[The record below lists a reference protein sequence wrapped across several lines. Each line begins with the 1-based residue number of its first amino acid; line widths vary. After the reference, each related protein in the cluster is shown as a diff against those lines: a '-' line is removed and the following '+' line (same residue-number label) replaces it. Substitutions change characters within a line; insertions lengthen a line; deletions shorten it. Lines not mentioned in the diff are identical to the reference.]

1 MTRQPDSVFAFLQRL
16 IPKHLLSRIVGSV
29 AKSESPLISSLF
41 INIFCMLYRIDL
53 GEAQRE
59 KASTY
64 RSFNDFFTRSLKPG
78 MRTIQG
84 TVSSPAD
91 GTVAAL
97 GNIDGNTLIQSKN
110 HSYSLAKLLA
120 SNDIEDFARGS
131 FITIYLAPHNY
142 HRVHVPWTGELHHTT
157 YVPGDLFSVNQST
170 ALHLPDL
177 FARNE
182 RLVCRFRT
190 DTGPTAAVLVG
201 AMLVAGIKP
210 VWLDEAYTPR
220 LQITTKMKRVFQ
232 QGDELGQFEMG
243 STVILVFKERMTFSV
258 KEGETV
264 KYGQSIVS

>member
-1 MTRQPDSVFAFLQRL
+1 MFAFLQRL
-16 IPKHLLSRIVGSV
+16 IPKHLLSRIIGFA
-29 AKSESPLISSLF
+29 AKSEAPLIKGLF
-41 INIFCMLYRIDL
+41 ISIFCLLYKIDL
-53 GEAQRE
+53 SEAQRE
-59 KASTY
+59 KASDY

-78 MRTIQG
+78 RRSIEG

-97 GNIDGNTLIQSKN
+97 GNIDGDTLIQSKN
-110 HSYSLAKLLA
+110 HSYSLAKLIA
-120 SNDIEDFARGS
+120 SDDIGDFSAGS

-142 HRVHVPWTGELHHTT
+142 HRVHMPWTGELHKAT

-190 DTGPTAAVLVG
+190 DTGPAVAVLVG

-210 VWLDEAYTPR
+210 AWLDKAYKPK
-220 LQITTKMKRVFQ
+220 LQITTEMKRVFH

-243 STVILVFKERMTFSV
+243 STVILVFKDRMTFSV
-258 KEGETV
+258 KEGEQV

>member
-1 MTRQPDSVFAFLQRL
+1 MFAFLQRL
-16 IPKHLLSRIVGSV
+16 IPKHFLSRVVGSV
-29 AKSESPLISSLF
+29 AKSELPLIKGLF

-59 KASTY
+59 KASDY

-78 MRTIQG
+78 RRTIQG

-97 GNIDGNTLIQSKN
+97 GNIDGDTLIQSKN

-120 SNDIEDFARGS
+120 SNDIDDFSAGS

-142 HRVHVPWTGELHHTT
+142 HRVHVPWTGELHHAT

-210 VWLDEAYTPR
+210 AWLDEAYKPR
-220 LQITTKMKRVFQ
+220 LQITTKIKRVFH

-243 STVILVFKERMTFSV
+243 STVILVFRERMAFSV
-258 KEGETV
+258 KEGEQV

>member
-1 MTRQPDSVFAFLQRL
+1 VFAFLQRL
-16 IPKHLLSRIVGSV
+16 IPQHFLSRLVGIV
-29 AKSESPLISSLF
+29 AKSELPLIKGLF
-41 INIFCMLYRIDL
+41 INIFCILYRIDL

-59 KASTY
+59 RASDY

-78 MRTIQG
+78 SREIQG

-97 GNIDGNTLIQSKN
+97 GNIDGDTLIQSKN

-120 SNDIEDFARGS
+120 SNDINDFADGS

-142 HRVHVPWTGELHHTT
+142 HRVHAPWTGELHQAA

-190 DTGPTAAVLVG
+190 DTGPRAAVLVG

-210 VWLDEAYTPR
+210 VWLDEAYKPR
-220 LQITTKMKRVFQ
+220 LHITTKMKHLFQ

-243 STVILVFKERMTFSV
+243 STAILVFSERMAFSV
-258 KEGETV
+258 KEGEQV

>member
-1 MTRQPDSVFAFLQRL
+1 MFAFLQQL
-16 IPKHLLSRIVGSV
+16 IPQHFLSRLVGIV
-29 AKSESPLISSLF
+29 AKSELPLIKGLF
-41 INIFCMLYRIDL
+41 INIFCILYRIDL
-53 GEAQRE
+53 SEAQRE
-59 KASTY
+59 RASDY

-78 MRTIQG
+78 SREIQG

-91 GTVAAL
+91 GTVAAM
-97 GNIDGNTLIQSKN
+97 GNIDGDTLIQSKN

-120 SNDIEDFARGS
+120 SNDINDFADGS
-131 FITIYLAPHNY
+131 YITIYLAPHNY
-142 HRVHVPWTGELHHTT
+142 HRVHAPWTGEIHHAT

-190 DTGPTAAVLVG
+190 DTGPRAAVLVG

-210 VWLDEAYTPR
+210 VWLDEAYKPR
-220 LQITTKMKRVFQ
+220 LHITTKMKHLFQ

-243 STVILVFKERMTFSV
+243 STAILVFSERMAFSV
-258 KEGETV
+258 KEGEQV

>member
-1 MTRQPDSVFAFLQRL
+1 MFAFLQQL
-16 IPKHLLSRIVGSV
+16 IPQHFLSRLVGIV
-29 AKSESPLISSLF
+29 AKSELPLIKGLF
-41 INIFCMLYRIDL
+41 INIFCILYRIDL
-53 GEAQRE
+53 SEAQRE
-59 KASTY
+59 RASDY

-78 MRTIQG
+78 SREIQG

-91 GTVAAL
+91 GTVAAM
-97 GNIDGNTLIQSKN
+97 GNIDGDTLIQSKN

-120 SNDIEDFARGS
+120 SNDINDFADGS
-131 FITIYLAPHNY
+131 YITIYLAPHNY
-142 HRVHVPWTGELHHTT
+142 HRVHAPWTGEIHHAT

-190 DTGPTAAVLVG
+190 DTGPRAAVLVG

-210 VWLDEAYTPR
+210 VWLDEACKPR
-220 LQITTKMKRVFQ
+220 LRITTKMKHLFQ

-243 STVILVFKERMTFSV
+243 STAILVFSERMAFSV
-258 KEGETV
+258 KEGEQV

>member
-1 MTRQPDSVFAFLQRL
+1 
-16 IPKHLLSRIVGSV
+16 
-29 AKSESPLISSLF
+29 
-41 INIFCMLYRIDL
+41 MLYKIDL

-59 KASTY
+59 KTSDY

-78 MRTIQG
+78 SRAIGG

-97 GNIDGNTLIQSKN
+97 GNIDGDTLIQSKN
-110 HSYSLAKLLA
+110 HSYSLAKLIA
-120 SNDIEDFARGS
+120 SNDIDDFSAGS

-142 HRVHVPWTGELHHTT
+142 HRVHAPWTGELHHAT

-170 ALHLPDL
+170 ALHLPHL

-190 DTGPTAAVLVG
+190 DAGPAVAVLVG

-210 VWLDEAYTPR
+210 ALA
-220 LQITTKMKRVFQ
+220 
-232 QGDELGQFEMG
+232 
-243 STVILVFKERMTFSV
+243 
-258 KEGETV
+258 
-264 KYGQSIVS
+264 

>member
-1 MTRQPDSVFAFLQRL
+1 MFAILQRL
-16 IPKHLLSRIVGSV
+16 LPKHFLSRVVGFV
-29 AKSESPLISSLF
+29 AKSELPLIKGLF
-41 INIFCMLYRIDL
+41 INIFCLLYKIDL
-53 GEAQRE
+53 DEAQRGNT
-59 KASTY
+59 SDY
-64 RSFNDFFTRSLKPG
+64 RSFNDFFTRTLKPG
-78 MRTIQG
+78 RRTIEG
-84 TVSSPAD
+84 KISSPAD

-97 GNIDGNTLIQSKN
+97 GNIDGDTLIQSKN
-110 HSYSLAKLLA
+110 HSYSLAKLMA
-120 SNDIEDFARGS
+120 SNDIDDFSAGS

-142 HRVHVPWTGELHHTT
+142 HRVHMPWTGELHNAT

-190 DTGPTAAVLVG
+190 DTGPAAAVLVG

-210 VWLDEAYTPR
+210 AWLDRAYKPR
-220 LQITTKMKRVFQ
+220 LQITTEMKRIFR

-243 STVILVFKERMTFSV
+243 STVILIFNEQMNFSV
-258 KEGETV
+258 KEGEQV

>member
-1 MTRQPDSVFAFLQRL
+1 MFAFLQQL
-16 IPKHLLSRIVGSV
+16 IPQHFLSRLVGIV
-29 AKSESPLISSLF
+29 AKSELPLIKGLF
-41 INIFCMLYRIDL
+41 INIFCILYRIDL
-53 GEAQRE
+53 SEAQRE
-59 KASTY
+59 RASDY

-78 MRTIQG
+78 SREIQG

-91 GTVAAL
+91 GTVAAM
-97 GNIDGNTLIQSKN
+97 GNIDGDTLIQSKN

-120 SNDIEDFARGS
+120 SNDINDFADGS
-131 FITIYLAPHNY
+131 YITIYLAPHNY
-142 HRVHVPWTGELHHTT
+142 HRVHAPWTGEIHHAT

-190 DTGPTAAVLVG
+190 DTGPRAAVLVG

-210 VWLDEAYTPR
+210 VWLDEACNPR
-220 LQITTKMKRVFQ
+220 LHITTKMKHLFQ

-243 STVILVFKERMTFSV
+243 STAILVFSERMAFSV
-258 KEGETV
+258 KEGEQV

>member
-1 MTRQPDSVFAFLQRL
+1 VFAFLQRL

-29 AKSESPLISSLF
+29 AKSESPLIKSLF

>member
-1 MTRQPDSVFAFLQRL
+1 MFAFLQRL
-16 IPKHLLSRIVGSV
+16 IPKHFLSRVVGYL
-29 AKSESPLISSLF
+29 AKSELSLIKVLF
-41 INIFCMLYRIDL
+41 INLFCMLYKIDL
-53 GEAQRE
+53 SEAQRE
-59 KASTY
+59 KKSDY
-64 RSFNDFFTRSLKPG
+64 QSFNDFFTRSLKPG
-78 MRTIQG
+78 ARSIQG

-97 GNIDGNTLIQSKN
+97 GNIDGDTLIQSKN
-110 HSYSLAKLLA
+110 HSYSLAKLIA
-120 SNDIEDFARGS
+120 SNDIDDFSAGS

-142 HRVHVPWTGELHHTT
+142 HRVHAPWAGELHNAV

-170 ALHLPDL
+170 ALHLPSL

-190 DTGPTAAVLVG
+190 NAGPTVAVLVG

-210 VWLDEAYTPR
+210 AWLQEAYTPR
-220 LQITTKMKRVFQ
+220 LKVSNEMKRIFS

-243 STVILVFKERMTFSV
+243 STVILVFKNRMAFSV
-258 KEGETV
+258 KEGERV